1 VLVQALADLAAEAEG
16 RPRRPV
22 PPPEHP
28 LVLPDQLEVMTAD
41 LLRLDEPGILV
52 RAAAAVDEARRQ
64 I

>member
-1 VLVQALADLAAEAEG
+1 
-16 RPRRPV
+16 V

-52 RAAAAVDEARRQ
+52 RAAGAVDEARRQ